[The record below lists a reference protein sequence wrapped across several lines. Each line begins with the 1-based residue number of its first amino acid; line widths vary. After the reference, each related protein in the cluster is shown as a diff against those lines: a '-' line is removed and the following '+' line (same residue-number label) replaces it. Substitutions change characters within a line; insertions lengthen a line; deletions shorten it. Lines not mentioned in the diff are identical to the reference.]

1 MLYFEYLSY
10 LQEGFWY
17 RSLPIGLG
25 SGIAVYHLVKTG
37 KLKPNKRFGA
47 APKVIISSFTGYWV
61 GKLSYILSDNC
72 KDKFLRDAPES
83 ETAYHI
89 REERGLPQPWSA
101 MRDFGSKENEQD
113 EYEPKMPELSDI
125 KIKISISSLG
135 DNYHELMKTLHHKP
149 FLSKKEN
156 DILADCHY
164 HADCFYAIPLSVASG
179 AAVFGAQ
186 KKGLISNDITTNL
199 SGQKIA
205 KLCQKLPRLV
215 RNPTVHGILF
225 GYTLGKMMYFATS
238 DCEDRFLRNDSDGR
252 IAKRIR
258 EIRENG
264 SPRFLPIILME
275 LDLSYTK
282 KRLAILKEERG
293 VKGLP
298 IDDQEKRDSTNDD
311 ITEKQ
316 TDITDIDPETHGT
329 YLADYRDISSIDWFG
344 KTDLELPDGMK
355 IEK

>member
-1 MLYFEYLSY
+1 MPL
-10 LQEGFWY
+10 
-17 RSLPIGLG
+17 GLG
-25 SGIAVYHLVKTG
+25 SGIAVYQLVKTG

-61 GKLSYILSDNC
+61 GKLSYILSDSC

-89 REERGLPQPWSA
+89 REERGLPQPWTA
-101 MRDFGSKENEQD
+101 MRDFGSTENEID
-113 EYEPKMPELSDI
+113 EYEPNIPELPDI
-125 KIKISISSLG
+125 KIKISFSSFG
-135 DNYHELMKTLHHKP
+135 DNFHKLMKTLHHKP

-156 DILADCHY
+156 DILAECHY
-164 HADCFYAIPLSVASG
+164 HATCFYALPLSAVCG
-179 AAVFGAQ
+179 AAVRGAK

-205 KLCQKLPRLV
+205 KFLQKLPRLV

-282 KRLAILKEERG
+282 KRLAILKDERR

-298 IDDQEKRDSTNDD
+298 IDDQEKWDSSNDHT
-311 ITEKQ
+311 TETKI
-316 TDITDIDPETHGT
+316 DITDIDPETHVT

-344 KTDLELPDGMK
+344 KTDLELPDGVK
-355 IEK
+355 FKK